1 MYILKNVF
9 IIFSVTLI
17 LLYQQVVTVVRYMLF
32 KKKSLSHYMLWST
45 GLDDWVMYVLDALI
59 GIYRKIDR

>member
-32 KKKSLSHYMLWST
+32 KKNPYHIICY
-45 GLDDWVMYVLDALI
+45 GALAWMI
-59 GIYRKIDR
+59 G

>member
-32 KKKSLSHYMLWST
+32 KKKILITLY
-45 GLDDWVMYVLDALI
+45 VMEHWL
-59 GIYRKIDR
+59 G